1 MGTKM
6 SELGARMTTWY
17 ARKDNPNQVTAAQI
31 DAPDKSTVDTKIDKK
46 LPKGILPVAYFG
58 DCTDIRSEHISN
70 VTANGT
76 VISYPEI
83 PVMIAGTD
91 YILAKGT
98 LDIKKLTSD
107 WANKTG
113 YLFIRQKDGSI
124 DWIWQSSAGV
134 DTSTAIRVGQ
144 VSCNATG
151 ITSVVFDKVFILG
164 QKRYMG

>member
-58 DCTDIRSEHISN
+58 DCTDIRKQSISD
-70 VTANGT
+70 VTFSGLTFSFPN
-76 VISYPEI
+76 I

-91 YILAKGT
+91 YLLSAGSINIGS
-98 LDIKKLTSD
+98 LTSD

-113 YLFIRQKDGSI
+113 YLFIHQKGGSVG
-124 DWIWQSSAGV
+124 WSWNSSAGA
-134 DTSTAIRVGQ
+134 DSSTAIRVGQ
-144 VSCNATG
+144 VSCNASG
-151 ITSVVFDKVFILG
+151 ITSVVLNKVFILG